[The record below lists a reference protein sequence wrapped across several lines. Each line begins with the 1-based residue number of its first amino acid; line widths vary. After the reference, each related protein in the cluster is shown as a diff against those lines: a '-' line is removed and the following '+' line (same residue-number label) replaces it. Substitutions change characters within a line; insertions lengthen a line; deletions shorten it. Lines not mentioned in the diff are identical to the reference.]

1 MSDLGMSGLL
11 LAQAGETVPV
21 GPSGWLMLLV
31 LVAIFLVPI
40 LLGNLVA
47 RLLKLK
53 DLAGRLSV
61 VFFALTMGIA
71 PFAWHFTMVRVEA
84 RQYDAALTE
93 WESKASRKSNNVA
106 PDDRGTKD
114 LESVLPNLQIKYS
127 ASSPTADRKQ
137 PEISTDSE

>member
-1 MSDLGMSGLL
+1 MSGLL

-31 LVAIFLVPI
+31 LAAIFLVPI

-84 RQYDAALTE
+84 RRYDAALTE
-93 WESKASRKSNNVA
+93 WESEASRKSNNIT
-106 PDDRGTKD
+106 PDGQGVKD
-114 LESVLPNLQIKYS
+114 LRIVLPNLQIKYS
-127 ASSPTADRKQ
+127 ASSPNANRKQ
-137 PEISTDSE
+137 PEVSPKPE